1 MSVGTDKIYK
11 VCSGEVYDASLAA
24 GHFLGMPVDH
34 KDGYLHFSTAAQ
46 LRDTLRLYFAGET
59 DLALFS
65 VQSAPLGDNLK
76 WEPSRGGDLFPH
88 LFAELPMTAIVDYQ
102 RIDVAADG
110 TVDLPGWVS

>member
-1 MSVGTDKIYK
+1 MSTANIYK

-24 GHFLGMPVDH
+24 GRFLGMPVDH

-46 LRDTLRLYFAGET
+46 LRETLRLYFAGEA

-65 VQSAPLGDNLK
+65 VATDPLGTDLK

-88 LFAELPMTAIVDYQ
+88 LFAELPMTSVAENA
-102 RIDVAADG
+102 RITVAADG
-110 TVDLPGWVS
+110 TVDLPDWVR